1 MEDCM
6 RDENLTPL
14 RMFGT
19 VLHYDDFVRLTLDE
33 QTELRNIWASTT
45 VERSRFRENSVQC
58 LEQADELLFRYEHKL
73 LGGHRSNFDRSP
85 LEKNGT
91 VLNNATVVR
100 LTTSQQ
106 LDLLDIWGGS
116 APRRSHL
123 CEEDVFRLQQGDELI
138 YRYDRDLLGEP
149 SVSPDRDSLAKD
161 GTALYNA
168 ALVRLTPT
176 EQGAL
181 LVIWRRSDL
190 ANSKL
195 DASLQLLSR
204 QTDELVYRYKEGIL
218 EEPTVGKEG
227 ERTSPQ

>member
-1 MEDCM
+1 
-6 RDENLTPL
+6 
-14 RMFGT
+14 
-19 VLHYDDFVRLTLDE
+19 
-33 QTELRNIWASTT
+33 
-45 VERSRFRENSVQC
+45 VQR
-58 LEQADELLFRYEHKL
+58 LEQADELLYRYEHKL
-73 LGGHRSNFDRSP
+73 LGGQGPSVDQSP

-100 LTTSQQ
+100 LTASQQ
-106 LDLLDIWGGS
+106 LDLLDIWGGR
-116 APRRSHL
+116 APRRAHL
-123 CEEDVFRLQQGDELI
+123 CEEDVLRLQQGDELF

-149 SVSPDRDSLAKD
+149 SVRPDRDSLAKD

-176 EQGAL
+176 EQEAL

-190 ANSKL
+190 ASSQL
-195 DASLQLLSR
+195 DASHQLRSR

-227 ERTSPQ
+227 ERTPPQ

>member
-1 MEDCM
+1 
-6 RDENLTPL
+6 
-14 RMFGT
+14 MFGT
-19 VLHYDDFVRLTLDE
+19 ILHYDDFVRLTLDE
-33 QTELRNIWASTT
+33 QTELGKIWASTALD
-45 VERSRFRENSVQC
+45 RSQFSENNVQR
-58 LEQADELLFRYEHKL
+58 LEQADELLYRYEHKL
-73 LGGHRSNFDRSP
+73 LGGQGPSVDQSP

-100 LTTSQQ
+100 LTASQQ
-106 LDLLDIWGGS
+106 LDLLDIWGGR
-116 APRRSHL
+116 APRRAHL
-123 CEEDVFRLQQGDELI
+123 CEEDVLRLQQGDELF

-149 SVSPDRDSLAKD
+149 SVRPDRDSLAKD

-176 EQGAL
+176 EQEAL

-190 ANSKL
+190 ASSQL
-195 DASLQLLSR
+195 DASHQLRSR

-227 ERTSPQ
+227 ERTPPQ